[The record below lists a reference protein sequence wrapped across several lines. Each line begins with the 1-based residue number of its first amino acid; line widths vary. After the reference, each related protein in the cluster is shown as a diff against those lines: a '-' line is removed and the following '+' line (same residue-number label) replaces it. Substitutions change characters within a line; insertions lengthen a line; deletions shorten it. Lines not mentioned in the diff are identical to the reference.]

1 MRAAVNSGSVAL
13 TAGLLLVLAEFTT
26 STVSTKKDCPK
37 GQVSTFTT
45 AHKTTKHTRA
55 HVTQFQILTKFM
67 IKLS

>member
-45 AHKTTKHTRA
+45 AHKNEH
-55 HVTQFQILTKFM
+55 M
-67 IKLS
+67 SIKYINQDLD